1 MNSNFLFAFIKN
13 IPNSLKMVVEV
24 SDFKTLGL
32 FCCRSNPITA
42 RFWLDRM
49 GYVPGEK
56 IYFNAEVE
64 NLSRKTMHGSKF
76 QLIEVIKYK
85 DIRLNKFSQLNY
97 TKFNPKTL
105 IRSGQIFMR
114 WVKLSLV
121 SESSVNS
128 HGGNLMT
135 QNFGKTI
142 QSPFHLWSLL
152 SSAFV
157 ASSMSIIGLW

>member
-1 MNSNFLFAFIKN
+1 MWWFSVVGVFIIN
-13 IPNSLKMVVEV
+13 GGCWFMFGFQRVSLHHSSRGRGSEGPRRGTPAIPNSLKMVVEV

-32 FCCRSNPITA
+32 FCCQSNPITP

-85 DIRLNKFSQLNY
+85 DIRLNKFFKLNY
-97 TKFNPKTL
+97 TQFKKK
-105 IRSGQIFMR
+105 
-114 WVKLSLV
+114 KL
-121 SESSVNS
+121 
-128 HGGNLMT
+128 
-135 QNFGKTI
+135 
-142 QSPFHLWSLL
+142 
-152 SSAFV
+152 
-157 ASSMSIIGLW
+157 